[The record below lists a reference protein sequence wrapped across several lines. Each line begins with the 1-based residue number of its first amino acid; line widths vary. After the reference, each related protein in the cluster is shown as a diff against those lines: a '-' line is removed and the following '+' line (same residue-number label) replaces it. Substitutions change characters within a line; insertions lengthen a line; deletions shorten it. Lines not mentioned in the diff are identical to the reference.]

1 MGCGMTI
8 ALSRSILSAT
18 LLGAVLVFTGCS
30 TRGPANSD
38 QLPSLAAQALPEKD
52 ATPIHSA
59 PGEWFPNVRGFNDI
73 RSNPFSP
80 VNRQVGV
87 MVLTKEAIYFEQW
100 SKTRKVYDVVKRIP
114 LKRIQEVTI
123 DTYGA
128 SRRIVVQ
135 LEDYSY
141 DSFGLTQ
148 AGGLLVDKS
157 ETEVM
162 HRQLHKLL
170 PDRVK
175 DFK

>member
-1 MGCGMTI
+1 MKRLI
-8 ALSRSILSAT
+8 LFPLAVVILASLSACT
-18 LLGAVLVFTGCS
+18 

-38 QLPSLAAQALPEKD
+38 QMPSLAAQALPEK
-52 ATPIHSA
+52 ASPPLRSA
-59 PGEWFPNVRGFNDI
+59 PGEWFPNVRGFNDV

-87 MVLTKEAIYFEQW
+87 LVITDEALYFQQW
-100 SKTRKVYDVVKRIP
+100 SKNRKAYDVVKRIR
-114 LKRIQEVTI
+114 LKNIEEVSI

-128 SRRIVVQ
+128 SRRLVVQ
-135 LEDYSY
+135 RDDLGY
-141 DSFGLTQ
+141 DTFGVTQ

-157 ETEVM
+157 ETEIV
-162 HRQLHKLL
+162 HRQLRKLM